1 MSLLQICP
9 EKLKSIAELA
19 SEVISD
25 RRAKTIMQLKNNG
38 LVTWPQKGA
47 KITLPRGPGLASSHR
62 WFSMIIMIMIK
73 TLPPK
78 EGFLVLDPRAPIFSW
93 FSRKPDVGISLWVY
107 HQNIAAHLPPN
118 NKKVNKYNEVLT
130 THNNTWHCT
139 YREKHTIFKMEQYS
153 TCQRR
158 SK

>member
-62 WFSMIIMIMIK
+62 N
-73 TLPPK
+73 
-78 EGFLVLDPRAPIFSW
+78 
-93 FSRKPDVGISLWVY
+93 FSRGMY
-107 HQNIAAHLPPN
+107 HCSQLAIAI
-118 NKKVNKYNEVLT
+118 
-130 THNNTWHCT
+130 
-139 YREKHTIFKMEQYS
+139 RGEQWLD
-153 TCQRR
+153 T
-158 SK
+158 K